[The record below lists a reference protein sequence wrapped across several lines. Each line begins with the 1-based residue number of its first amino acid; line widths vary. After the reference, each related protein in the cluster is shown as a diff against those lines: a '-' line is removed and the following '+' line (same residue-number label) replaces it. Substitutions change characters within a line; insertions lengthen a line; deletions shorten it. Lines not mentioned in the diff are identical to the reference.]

1 MLKERTQAFA
11 ASATRAL
18 IPELS
23 LAGSDDAEIKRIAN
37 AKQQLIAL
45 IAGLGGK
52 STTVFTEI
60 GNQAK
65 GSVSTVNALNGEFN
79 NAIKVVGDLAAKYA
93 AGTISFDSFK
103 TGLEAQQTDLTRS
116 ASGLSNQINLLQ
128 HLQECVKEDSDEF
141 KLFGNAFKLITDA
154 VEKCSSAT
162 SGFTHVLQLAGE
174 LETQRAGATNA
185 TAYQDY
191 ARTVELAKKA
201 LVDLAAAQKIVSEY
215 NPRTAS
221 TDQEAAFKAAKKT
234 LADLQNQLE
243 QYKAK
248 LESIDTAKISNS
260 SLEIDALKKTL
271 NQLIDESKKPD
282 FSIMGAKLAE
292 SFSAAHA
299 ELVSLEN
306 GMKTFPIKAEN
317 MVEAIDRGIAKAT
330 GNIDKAITASI
341 KEQLVALANS
351 SQFTIPPLKAQNF
364 EAIDGAAQTAF
375 NRIHALVGGLSSQ
388 WESFVQLVE
397 TKAANPKDTKFK
409 ELHNNLDV
417 LRGITIQLGEAFN
430 KVANKP
436 TEFGREFNS
445 TSQQAISN
453 LSSMERLLSI
463 LGPAFSS
470 AGAGQNAFAMA
481 MGSTTKASSETL
493 KSIDSLRISLIETAA
508 AKTQISSI
516 SESVNTVGSSVINL
530 RARVHQLGTELSQL
544 KPGDKAGPISSGFE
558 KIQNDA
564 DATAK
569 KLTQYRSVLD
579 NILKVDDTRKVFSA
593 EVRNQILDLIN
604 QIDHFRS
611 ETDKSIHTLNTL
623 SKTKIDVNID
633 AAAEQFKKLESAA
646 TAAAARISSAFGGTQ
661 VTKEIDETISKFL
674 ANLKGEG
681 NYKSIDTLITQLNEL
696 KKAATDSL
704 ANTSEDLNSRL
715 KKTEG
720 VQAASDSIQVLIK
733 SLKDYYNESLNTLRL
748 SAIEKEAFA
757 AKGDVTKK
765 ERDNA
770 ARSAEAL
777 RAEIGVIEEVISELD
792 KYSASLNKAAE
803 ENKNLARQMRLLD
816 EVAKINAKISE
827 NAAKNTDLTPTDSVD
842 AYVRK
847 NKELNDAIE
856 RTIATADRLAK
867 KLRESDKNDEANA
880 LEALIQN
887 QRSLQQAINENVQ
900 SYQQLQT
907 VLDQVVRKSNVG
919 KASFDEWI
927 KSLSDVDSS
936 TETIAH
942 TTDLFSEGLKKL
954 RTDFVALLS
963 GVNSFSESQTVYE
976 GHKSKVNELSRS
988 VLALIQVLQLM
999 GKDTDIDFGNGIK
1012 VKAGELV
1019 QSLQGASKEITG
1031 EAAQIRAALQAGGS
1045 TLDDYLPKGNRLK
1058 QATDDLQALK
1068 KEVGEFR
1075 SSLIRANPLSVSTED
1090 LTALKTSVTDI
1101 DKHRADL
1108 LKDLQS
1114 NLDRLKSV
1122 QKEFGGQLSPAL
1134 QTDLQEAINRYESL
1148 IGEATIFGTLLKK
1161 QFSELKVNAEPF
1173 IQLRNVLKEVTD
1185 KMEGLK
1191 AASAGT
1197 FNQNLNDL
1205 LAKLQSQK
1213 GQFGLQTTEL
1223 EKTPKPALLQFMDDL
1238 NLRIQEVRSSSKSLA
1253 AAISEAETAQ
1263 KNGKIVDVA
1272 ELNNAR
1278 IKLGE
1283 VKAELDGLRSSQ
1295 ETLSR
1300 LIKSTAITAFE
1311 DLGKAATISVGEVS
1325 RAFNLVS
1332 SQGINAVNAALTQ
1345 FLNNVKQLNTVGDSV
1360 TTLSHLEGLLG
1371 GLHTQLLDAAKGSA
1385 TFEEAVTKLK
1395 GFGGAADSIQTLIK
1409 LVHDY
1414 YSESLTQVRAQQLL
1428 AQGDKALYDEL
1439 EKTAQGYQA
1448 AILTLDGYSKK
1459 IADTVETT
1467 NTLIKTTEKL
1477 DNLPKDIKAPAAT
1490 STTSTDILQQVKAFG
1505 ELEAEVKRNISQ
1517 FDKWI
1522 EKLQEMKASGA
1533 AFSLTG
1539 LEVSLNGVKQTI
1551 TSLDDYIKYLQDA
1564 SAAQK
1569 KQSQD
1574 AANSV
1579 SVYTQ
1584 LVDILEKVTQGNK
1597 LGATSFE
1604 EWITAIQASNT
1615 GLNHAGN
1622 ILLIFKESLAQIR
1635 DGFTASTSSAVNFTE
1650 MLDALKNKKGDLSGL
1665 YQSIQEILRVFETLK
1680 AANINSIDI
1689 GGGTVYVQ
1697 NIISL
1702 LKDASRQI
1710 TGDMTQ
1716 IRNAMKVGSEG
1727 LNDWLS
1733 GQSKLSDLG
1742 ERIKLVKDEVL
1753 SANTEIG
1760 KLQAGTVNVTQENVE
1775 AVKGTISKV
1784 VSERSAII
1792 KEIDSGLKKLQDAQ
1806 SNMIAGTGA
1815 KSTALSAEITDAIN
1829 KLQALKVE
1837 MEEAST
1843 GSGFT
1848 KNFDGLKVEPFLQ
1861 LLNLLKEIEE
1871 KAKSVESASGNTVNA
1886 TMNKLLVDLHDQ
1898 KSKFGLQTEE
1908 LERTPKADLLI
1919 YMDNLRLRTQ
1929 DVQTAYKSL
1938 TQAIIEAE
1946 SAKDAGGIVNVQD
1959 LVRAKDTLLILETQ
1973 LKSLRLAQEDLG
1985 NLIKSSSVSAF
1996 ADLGKAAKDAI
2007 GEVSNSFN
2015 LANFAGMK
2023 NVNVALME
2031 FLKNIS
2037 NLETVNQGNKNLQY
2051 LKDSLVGLSTQLEN
2065 AAKSSTTFED
2075 AVTQLNGV
2083 KTAATSVESLIKVL
2097 RDYYTESLLSV
2108 RSSQLQADQG
2118 SSLYVE
2124 LENKAKGFTYLISIL
2139 EGYSKEI
2146 NKVVEDTNELIKT
2159 NEKLDKLPIKINP
2172 IVSVDPTGVADIL
2185 AKTAAFK
2192 DLEAEVKRNVSQFDK
2207 YIEKLQEMKSSGQ
2220 SFGLDSFKVTDS
2232 NGIERTITSLDE
2244 YIKYFQ
2250 DASAVQKRQ
2259 VQDTINSV
2267 SSYTKLTDALD
2278 KVAQSTK
2285 NGITS
2290 VEEYNRHLKDSDS
2303 GVSGARTLYDLLM
2316 TSLTEVKGEFV
2327 TSANSATSFLDVLDS
2342 FKNKKSGLNEIYN
2355 SMRNLLQV
2363 FQEMSAS
2370 GIKGFNFFGDN
2381 LKIEGI
2387 IKSVR
2392 DQLRAISAEIVQ
2404 TNAALKSGGVD
2415 LNDWLEGQSKLGGLE
2430 EKIEKVKTAV
2440 ASANATIAGLK
2451 TNVQQ
2456 ATESDVEKVKEQVA
2470 TIVKE
2475 RKEIAKELDDGIK
2488 KLQTA
2493 QTGLLLGK
2501 EDGTVI
2507 STELNEQINSA
2518 IKKLNELKTAM
2529 ETTESGGSLGKGIK
2543 DSIDPILQLADA
2555 MAKAT
2560 TQMNLGSDSNTL
2572 FGSSL
2577 QHINTLLKESQENLG
2592 RTRTTLEEKPKEELK
2607 GYMDTLNLRVR
2618 ELMKSFNELHQ
2629 VVNLAQGAN
2638 PSLIN
2643 PESIEAAKIQLVA
2656 LRAELERTRAAQ
2668 TQLKEVMD
2676 RSINSSGL
2684 MAAFPNI
2691 AHNIHEVRDAGA
2703 LLSKGLMSVFELV
2716 AKQNISRLGD
2726 GADAARARM
2735 RELATEMRKLE
2746 DVVVSSLR
2754 TMDQWSMGLQMA
2766 GQSMMQPFKEAVSS
2780 FVKFEDSLAIVKGIL
2795 NVTSSQMEELT
2806 NKTIMLGM
2814 TTRHSAGEAA
2824 DAVKQLAYA
2833 GYTTA
2838 QQMQL
2843 LPTVMNLATAAEL
2856 NLSEATKIAMQ
2867 VMSSQRLPIDQV
2879 AHGVDILALAANRTT
2894 ATLAEVGE
2902 GFKYIGALSG
2912 TVGNKIEDT
2921 ASAIALLH
2929 NAGMRGS
2936 MAGTAL
2942 RGSMQALLNPTTQEA
2957 AVLKQVSDR
2966 LGGLGLQILDSS
2978 GKFVGYQRIIEQF
2991 EKAGVNTS
2999 EILEMFGQR
3008 AGPGMAALLQM
3019 GSAKLRDLKDDLEN
3033 ADGVTA
3039 HIAQTLEET
3048 LGGRLQIMAN
3058 NFAAFGESVGR
3069 NLSGSL
3075 GFLADAATFIVR
3087 RFMVMREQLGPLT
3100 VILDNFAALVAS
3112 VVLGLGT
3119 LAIAFTMSM
3128 VPVGQFMSF
3137 LKTVGVLLFKGSSA
3151 LVLYAV
3157 EMGTVAKTSA
3167 AAMGAAAASVAMR
3180 TTEAAMTTETA
3191 AVRMASSWKAA
3202 AGAAGGFHGVLQIII
3217 AAGRALFLTPIG
3229 LLITGLT
3236 VAVGLWFAFAKNT
3249 TVANEELD
3257 KQRDMLINTGKEY
3270 DSLGTRI
3277 IKVGEVMQSL
3287 RVGHIGLDESK
3298 FMDLGSVEEQKQKLM
3313 GLMQTFI
3320 DRIKEGSDQFKKAFA
3335 VDVVLNKTTGEL
3347 EGFKLIST
3355 ETGGVLGE
3363 LSTEMLKN
3371 ANAAEVMSGEV
3382 HKLNSALQEV
3392 ENKEIENISQEK
3404 MKNIVKTFH
3413 SFLTDHVQEAYPLES
3428 LEKQYNELVKKK
3440 SDYYKKLSELDKKK
3454 ASTDSNFRRASIELE
3469 KEYIAAEIAGLNS
3482 EIESVGKYK
3491 EQALKSEKFLEGG
3504 IKQLIVEAIKE
3515 LNTKKLPIT
3524 VDNILLEIKP
3534 ILKMSGMSDSTI
3546 ENFFD
3551 KRIRGIYEAMQKAS
3565 SSAANDL
3572 DLTAGLEKAFRGM
3585 QNYVDSMAKL
3595 LDKQIKDLKTNMDDN
3610 KKLLDVYDQIAK
3622 QYTKV
3627 RQTIVAAYQ
3636 TEYKGESAEIARQL
3650 EVDLNQI
3657 QEVGM
3662 RTYTGLGNNSIA
3674 YMQKSKDSDRMGFE
3688 SFAEFQGKKIDV
3700 SKYTN
3705 EQMYSLFKNSL
3716 TKQIDDLE
3724 RKDKV
3729 TENVY
3734 SIPVRLQ
3741 VEQGFG
3747 MKTINTFVADAK
3759 RSTGELLTYTKTFD
3773 NELVQAHLDMETRK
3787 LDLTL
3792 NANKKE
3798 EENLNKLYK
3807 EKIFPL
3813 YKVGTE
3819 DRLKVE
3825 EEYTTK
3831 KIALEEKGYKATEK
3845 TIQEIY
3851 KQHKQLDDKL
3861 HQLDSDRANFHNK
3874 IDQDRRKLE
3883 DSQLNDVQKLEDS
3896 KRRIRNLTEQA
3907 GLAAN
3912 EGNLD
3917 RSKALYEK
3925 ALAEMDKMK
3934 VEPFDQDSM
3943 NFQKRYFE
3951 QLETG
3956 YDSVADRMKSA
3967 GESEKKLLL
3976 DTAVKLEDTLASFDA
3991 NLKELAKTL
4000 KSLAEAMTALTKSD
4014 AKLGGVDVDNADALH
4029 KINAITEAMRQARL
4043 EFEKPMRIEV
4053 SEKEALEEIGKLGKE
4068 YADSNKQYQQAE
4080 RTKAAASKIKQE
4092 YDEAEKLL
4100 AVYHALKET
4109 VTALTIPDTKGK
4121 VVAGEMLEGV
4131 DKKDSDAAK
4140 KYAEINEYIKQ
4151 RLELIKNLEVAYQ
4164 QAGKEVPKEI
4174 QQRKELLE
4182 LAKQQMTPDSKGNVL
4197 VTQDIDKAL
4206 KGVIAGT
4213 DEYKSLMLDTLQ
4225 KERLL
4230 RERIKRVT
4238 IEQAQAIADLNKEIQ
4253 KNKDQ
4258 GADPNIARQSVTNPS
4273 QGVGELRNQLENL
4286 KKLLKDFPELQ
4297 SAYDAVKK
4305 AIDSATEGYKSQ
4317 TEEIEKNTD
4326 AVKKNAE
4333 ASKASENTTSTKKES
4348 VQQQANEFAAGWK
4361 AEADAINEKQKI
4373 VEQEKQQEKDH
4384 EDYLRSR
4391 AAGMTEDQKLN
4402 DQQKQQEENLLTFM
4416 QDTANQKQQ
4425 LADSQKSA
4433 NAQSAQNAQKLD
4445 GYKQRIEALQAE
4457 RAEIEKNIA
4466 ADQKREAQDKVAG
4479 TYDKTRSF
4487 GYDLADQG
4495 KLAQNTAE
4503 LEKLKADMQDYLA
4516 ASQAAAANSPELQ
4529 VKTDTSQVQEG
4540 ISWIE
4545 KVLGY
4550 NGKTV
4555 EVQVL
4560 MKAMLDNNGT
4570 NRGFQL
4576 GGLIQHFAEGGLA
4589 QIQRL
4594 ASGGQSLFR
4603 RITNMVPGVGKGDT
4617 VPAMLEPGE
4626 YVIRGDA
4633 VKKYGVNFLELVNRG
4648 MLQFKALG
4656 GSMMELP
4663 SLAASSLSGLI
4674 MPNFNM
4680 PSEGALAGGHG
4691 DMMTINWQIGNKTFP
4706 VKSARSQVS
4715 DMVNAI
4721 KQLDRGY

>member
-1 MLKERTQAFA
+1 MASENAVILDLLVQLKADVDKESGKGTKKFVEDIQKAIDDATDAFKKGAESLDTKIFEDKILGALNSLKGAKAESFGLNVEELITKFSLAVQDARIKQADEDIKLANKQEDAAKAIKSGLKSISDDQQQSTEDTKKWSERFREAIESVSGNKSLKNVADSFITLSGDINRTNIGSFINRFKDLNLLLKGVEG
-11 ASATRAL
+11 SAKKTFESLLSEKTPELAKKSAKAL
-18 IPELS
+18 IPGLS
-23 LAGSDDAEIKRIAN
+23 SDDVAESRAAIN
-37 AKQQLIAL
+37 QLRQLLQI
-45 IAGLGGK
+45 LGD
-52 STTVFTEI
+52 SSRTVFTTLGSSFEPFRAVLGVVNTELTKSSNDVTRLANEYISGKITLEQFNASLNSQEI
-60 GNQAK
+60 ALEKAAGPLKAGQTLINNLTEAVQKSSDKNKAYADKTQIEFKAVTDAISTTENAVKALKELQSSAITSNIAQSGDIAHYKEYIETLRLAEDELKKLAELHGRIKEFDPTTKNAAAIGAYERDNAALQKSVKLLTQYQEKLTGFKPSDAVSVEIDNQQK
-65 GSVSTVNALNGEFN
+65 ALRELITSISSRNLGAFGESLVAGLSQAIIKLDELKVRVPALGTEIAEIATKIPSAFN
-79 NAIKVVGDLAAKYA
+79 KVVGDL
-93 AGTISFDSFK
+93 
-103 TGLEAQQTDLTRS
+103 
-116 ASGLSNQINLLQ
+116 
-128 HLQECVKEDSDEF
+128 
-141 KLFGNAFKLITDA
+141 
-154 VEKCSSAT
+154 
-162 SGFTHVLQLAGE
+162 
-174 LETQRAGATNA
+174 GAEVANTLKK
-185 TAYQDY
+185 
-191 ARTVELAKKA
+191 ELAK
-201 LVDLAAAQKIVSEY
+201 AAA
-215 NPRTAS
+215 
-221 TDQEAAFKAAKKT
+221 
-234 LADLQNQLE
+234 
-243 QYKAK
+243 
-248 LESIDTAKISNS
+248 
-260 SLEIDALKKTL
+260 
-271 NQLIDESKKPD
+271 
-282 FSIMGAKLAE
+282 
-292 SFSAAHA
+292 
-299 ELVSLEN
+299 
-306 GMKTFPIKAEN
+306 
-317 MVEAIDRGIAKAT
+317 AT
-330 GNIDKAITASI
+330 
-341 KEQLVALANS
+341 E
-351 SQFTIPPLKAQNF
+351 FTIPPLKLGNIAAG
-364 EAIDGAAQTAF
+364 EATRVNSAF
-375 NRIHALVGGLSSQ
+375 GEIEVVVASLRHQ
-388 WESFVQLVE
+388 WEAFVKYVESNQDIPGFVELRQNLPQLRDIVAQLTGSFA
-397 TKAANPKDTKFK
+397 T
-409 ELHNNLDV
+409 
-417 LRGITIQLGEAFN
+417 ITA
-430 KVANKP
+430 KS
-436 TEFGREFNS
+436 TDFGKEFNS
-445 TSQQAISN
+445 TSNAAISN
-453 LSSMERLLSI
+453 LNAVERLYTI
-463 LGPAFSS
+463 LGVAFSDASKNADAFTLVQGEATNATS
-470 AGAGQNAFAMA
+470 A
-481 MGSTTKASSETL
+481 TL
-493 KSIDSLRISLIETAA
+493 KAVNQLKTSLIETAA
-508 AKTQISSI
+508 ARTQVASL
-516 SESVNTVGSSVINL
+516 SEGITTVGSSVLNL
-530 RARVHQLGTELSQL
+530 EAKIRFLTTHFESLTGSASKVSASHLGL
-544 KPGDKAGPISSGFE
+544 DKV
-558 KIQNDA
+558 QNDIK
-564 DATAK
+564 ATTD
-569 KLTQYRSVLD
+569 KLDQFRTVLVNLFEID
-579 NILKVDDTRKVFSA
+579 KDKNLFTPEI
-593 EVRNQILDLIN
+593 RNQIMSLREQVDYFLAGLSRSGARLQEVSKIHVDLNLDQANAQYKKLVETVTEGVGRISSSFRQSGQSINAEVSSILGNLLDKISKNQGSAGNLSNLQKQVAQFLNLIS
-604 QIDHFRS
+604 QES
-611 ETDKSIHTLNTL
+611 STKSFAENLRLIGDVKEAVSGIQSLI
-623 SKTKIDVNID
+623 KTYRDYYE
-633 AAAEQFKKLESAA
+633 AKLESTRLSLIQAEL
-646 TAAAARISSAFGGTQ
+646 TAKDIKLSDEERSAAARTAQVLRTKAIGISNVIDRLQKYSTALEETGKSAKNFETLQ
-661 VTKEIDETISKFL
+661 NLLDKSSQAKERVSAGIRD
-674 ANLKGEG
+674 
-681 NYKSIDTLITQLNEL
+681 D
-696 KKAATDSL
+696 
-704 ANTSEDLNSRL
+704 
-715 KKTEG
+715 
-720 VQAASDSIQVLIK
+720 DSIARRIQL
-733 SLKDYYNESLNTLRL
+733 
-748 SAIEKEAFA
+748 
-757 AKGDVTKK
+757 AK
-765 ERDNA
+765 
-770 ARSAEAL
+770 
-777 RAEIGVIEEVISELD
+777 ELD
-792 KYSASLNKAAE
+792 EAVEKNVASNNRLIAKFRELGGPVAAE
-803 ENKNLARQMRLLD
+803 EI
-816 EVAKINAKISE
+816 AK
-827 NAAKNTDLTPTDSVD
+827 
-842 AYVRK
+842 
-847 NKELNDAIE
+847 
-856 RTIATADRLAK
+856 
-867 KLRESDKNDEANA
+867 
-880 LEALIQN
+880 LEEMNQKQIQ
-887 QRSLQQAINENVQ
+887 LQQSTENVVKP
-900 SYQQLQT
+900 YQQLEQALT
-907 VLDQVVRKSNVG
+907 QVIQKTSNG
-919 KASFDEWI
+919 TRSFDEWS
-927 KSLSDVDSS
+927 KSLGNNDSS
-936 TETIAH
+936 LTQSVSVTN
-942 TTDLFSEGLKKL
+942 LFFNALEKLQGEFNQLREGA
-954 RTDFVALLS
+954 TDFSAL
-963 GVNSFSESQTVYE
+963 QTVYE
-976 GHKSKVNELSRS
+976 GHKAKVNELSRS
-988 VLALIQVLQLM
+988 LQSLMQTLQLL
-999 GKDTDIDFGNGIK
+999 GVETKINLGSGVSAT
-1012 VKAGELV
+1012 AGDLINTLRNV
-1019 QSLQGASKEITG
+1019 YKEITG
-1031 EAAQIRAALQAGGS
+1031 EASMIRTALQAGGS
-1045 TLDDYLPKGNRLK
+1045 TLDDFLPSGDKLTTLESKIKSVFELVAKANK
-1058 QATDDLQALK
+1058 DIQALSQGATEEGVAK
-1068 KEVGEFR
+1068 VKEQIGVLVKER
-1075 SSLIRANPLSVSTED
+1075 SEI
-1090 LTALKTSVTDI
+1090 I
-1101 DKHRADL
+1101 
-1108 LKDLQS
+1108 KDL
-1114 NLDRLKSV
+1114 
-1122 QKEFGGQLSPAL
+1122 
-1134 QTDLQEAINRYESL
+1134 
-1148 IGEATIFGTLLKK
+1148 
-1161 QFSELKVNAEPF
+1161 
-1173 IQLRNVLKEVTD
+1173 
-1185 KMEGLK
+1185 
-1191 AASAGT
+1191 
-1197 FNQNLNDL
+1197 
-1205 LAKLQSQK
+1205 
-1213 GQFGLQTTEL
+1213 
-1223 EKTPKPALLQFMDDL
+1223 
-1238 NLRIQEVRSSSKSLA
+1238 
-1253 AAISEAETAQ
+1253 
-1263 KNGKIVDVA
+1263 
-1272 ELNNAR
+1272 
-1278 IKLGE
+1278 
-1283 VKAELDGLRSSQ
+1283 
-1295 ETLSR
+1295 
-1300 LIKSTAITAFE
+1300 
-1311 DLGKAATISVGEVS
+1311 
-1325 RAFNLVS
+1325 
-1332 SQGINAVNAALTQ
+1332 
-1345 FLNNVKQLNTVGDSV
+1345 
-1360 TTLSHLEGLLG
+1360 
-1371 GLHTQLLDAAKGSA
+1371 
-1385 TFEEAVTKLK
+1385 
-1395 GFGGAADSIQTLIK
+1395 
-1409 LVHDY
+1409 
-1414 YSESLTQVRAQQLL
+1414 
-1428 AQGDKALYDEL
+1428 
-1439 EKTAQGYQA
+1439 
-1448 AILTLDGYSKK
+1448 
-1459 IADTVETT
+1459 
-1467 NTLIKTTEKL
+1467 
-1477 DNLPKDIKAPAAT
+1477 
-1490 STTSTDILQQVKAFG
+1490 
-1505 ELEAEVKRNISQ
+1505 
-1517 FDKWI
+1517 
-1522 EKLQEMKASGA
+1522 
-1533 AFSLTG
+1533 
-1539 LEVSLNGVKQTI
+1539 
-1551 TSLDDYIKYLQDA
+1551 
-1564 SAAQK
+1564 
-1569 KQSQD
+1569 
-1574 AANSV
+1574 
-1579 SVYTQ
+1579 
-1584 LVDILEKVTQGNK
+1584 
-1597 LGATSFE
+1597 
-1604 EWITAIQASNT
+1604 
-1615 GLNHAGN
+1615 
-1622 ILLIFKESLAQIR
+1622 
-1635 DGFTASTSSAVNFTE
+1635 
-1650 MLDALKNKKGDLSGL
+1650 
-1665 YQSIQEILRVFETLK
+1665 
-1680 AANINSIDI
+1680 
-1689 GGGTVYVQ
+1689 
-1697 NIISL
+1697 
-1702 LKDASRQI
+1702 
-1710 TGDMTQ
+1710 
-1716 IRNAMKVGSEG
+1716 
-1727 LNDWLS
+1727 
-1733 GQSKLSDLG
+1733 
-1742 ERIKLVKDEVL
+1742 
-1753 SANTEIG
+1753 
-1760 KLQAGTVNVTQENVE
+1760 
-1775 AVKGTISKV
+1775 
-1784 VSERSAII
+1784 
-1792 KEIDSGLKKLQDAQ
+1792 DSGIKRLQDAQ
-1806 SNMIAGTGA
+1806 AKMISDVSGTSSSPELT
-1815 KSTALSAEITDAIN
+1815 KQINDAI
-1829 KLQALKVE
+1829 V
-1837 MEEAST
+1837 
-1843 GSGFT
+1843 
-1848 KNFDGLKVEPFLQ
+1848 
-1861 LLNLLKEIEE
+1861 
-1871 KAKSVESASGNTVNA
+1871 
-1886 TMNKLLVDLHDQ
+1886 
-1898 KSKFGLQTEE
+1898 
-1908 LERTPKADLLI
+1908 
-1919 YMDNLRLRTQ
+1919 
-1929 DVQTAYKSL
+1929 
-1938 TQAIIEAE
+1938 
-1946 SAKDAGGIVNVQD
+1946 
-1959 LVRAKDTLLILETQ
+1959 
-1973 LKSLRLAQEDLG
+1973 
-1985 NLIKSSSVSAF
+1985 
-1996 ADLGKAAKDAI
+1996 
-2007 GEVSNSFN
+2007 
-2015 LANFAGMK
+2015 
-2023 NVNVALME
+2023 
-2031 FLKNIS
+2031 
-2037 NLETVNQGNKNLQY
+2037 
-2051 LKDSLVGLSTQLEN
+2051 
-2065 AAKSSTTFED
+2065 
-2075 AVTQLNGV
+2075 
-2083 KTAATSVESLIKVL
+2083 
-2097 RDYYTESLLSV
+2097 
-2108 RSSQLQADQG
+2108 
-2118 SSLYVE
+2118 
-2124 LENKAKGFTYLISIL
+2124 
-2139 EGYSKEI
+2139 
-2146 NKVVEDTNELIKT
+2146 
-2159 NEKLDKLPIKINP
+2159 
-2172 IVSVDPTGVADIL
+2172 
-2185 AKTAAFK
+2185 
-2192 DLEAEVKRNVSQFDK
+2192 
-2207 YIEKLQEMKSSGQ
+2207 
-2220 SFGLDSFKVTDS
+2220 
-2232 NGIERTITSLDE
+2232 
-2244 YIKYFQ
+2244 
-2250 DASAVQKRQ
+2250 
-2259 VQDTINSV
+2259 
-2267 SSYTKLTDALD
+2267 
-2278 KVAQSTK
+2278 
-2285 NGITS
+2285 
-2290 VEEYNRHLKDSDS
+2290 
-2303 GVSGARTLYDLLM
+2303 
-2316 TSLTEVKGEFV
+2316 
-2327 TSANSATSFLDVLDS
+2327 
-2342 FKNKKSGLNEIYN
+2342 
-2355 SMRNLLQV
+2355 
-2363 FQEMSAS
+2363 
-2370 GIKGFNFFGDN
+2370 
-2381 LKIEGI
+2381 
-2387 IKSVR
+2387 
-2392 DQLRAISAEIVQ
+2392 
-2404 TNAALKSGGVD
+2404 
-2415 LNDWLEGQSKLGGLE
+2415 
-2430 EKIEKVKTAV
+2430 
-2440 ASANATIAGLK
+2440 
-2451 TNVQQ
+2451 
-2456 ATESDVEKVKEQVA
+2456 
-2470 TIVKE
+2470 
-2475 RKEIAKELDDGIK
+2475 
-2488 KLQTA
+2488 
-2493 QTGLLLGK
+2493 
-2501 EDGTVI
+2501 
-2507 STELNEQINSA
+2507 
-2518 IKKLNELKTAM
+2518 KLNELKSLMGTADF
-2529 ETTESGGSLGKGIK
+2529 GAGFAKRFGDLK
-2543 DSIDPILQLADA
+2543 DSVAPVLQLAEA

-2560 TQMNLGSDSNTL
+2560 TQMNLSSDSNTL

-3075 GFLADAATFIVR
+3075 GFLADAATFVVR
-3087 RFMVMREQLGPLT
+3087 KFMVMREQLGPLT

-3167 AAMGAAAASVAMR
+3167 AAIGAASATAAIR
-3180 TTEAAMTTETA
+3180 TTEAAMTTEAA
-3191 AVRMASSWKAA
+3191 AVRMAASWKAA

-3217 AAGRALFLTPIG
+3217 AAGRALLFTPIG

-3249 TVANEELD
+3249 TAANEELD

-3313 GLMQTFI
+3313 GLMQTFV
-3320 DRIKEGSDQFKKAFA
+3320 DRVKEGSDQFKKAFA

-3440 SDYYKKLSELDKKK
+3440 SDYYKKLSELDKEK

-3819 DRLKVE
+3819 DWLKVE

-4182 LAKQQMTPDSKGNVL
+4182 LAKQQMTPDSKGNIL

-4297 SAYDAVKK
+4297 PAYDAVKK